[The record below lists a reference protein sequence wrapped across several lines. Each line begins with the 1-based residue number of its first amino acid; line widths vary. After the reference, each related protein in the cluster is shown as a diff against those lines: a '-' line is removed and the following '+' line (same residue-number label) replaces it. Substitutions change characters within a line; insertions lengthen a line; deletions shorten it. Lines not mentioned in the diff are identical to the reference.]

1 MRKSFFATIFSTLL
15 ATCGAAAPVLAPIPA
30 FASEPIDRPSKTL
43 QEEPTLFPDTTP
55 VISPTVEVQ
64 EPKKVEIQ
72 EPKKNVDVVS
82 PIVQPNTDTSKVV
95 VAETPTPKP
104 VAPRYRFVGLNFQA
118 GVPDG
123 GSIGLILRPLYFTQ
137 FEWAGT
143 YNGIAPGV
151 RVGLTIDPIPWAI
164 SPTLTAEGGATFSG
178 PVPFMSNPP
187 NVEYKYANLHV
198 GLAMGNWRVWR
209 FYVRGGMSWIDMQ
222 THNLEAALNINEP
235 TVAIGDA
242 RVYGWFPSA
251 KIGFMYLF

>member
-15 ATCGAAAPVLAPIPA
+15 TTCGLAAPVLAPIPC
-30 FASEPIDRPSKTL
+30 FADEPIDRSGKTI
-43 QEEPTLFPDTTP
+43 QEEPPLFSTTP
-55 VISPTVEVQ
+55 PTTTPIVETQ
-64 EPKKVEIQ
+64 EPKKS
-72 EPKKNVDVVS
+72 VDVA
-82 PIVQPNTDTSKVV
+82 PPTVQTNTYTHKVV
-95 VAETPTPKP
+95 VVDAPISKP
-104 VAPRYRFVGLNFQA
+104 VAPRYRFVGLDFSA
-118 GVPDG
+118 GIPDG
-123 GSIGLILRPLYFTQ
+123 AAVGLVLRPIYFTQ

-143 YNGIAPGV
+143 YNGIAPGM
-151 RVGLTIDPIPWAI
+151 RVGLTLDPIPWAI

-187 NVEYKYANLHV
+187 NVEYKYANLHL

-222 THNLEAALNINEP
+222 THNLGNAFNNTDP
-235 TVAIGDA
+235 SVAVGDA

>member
-1 MRKSFFATIFSTLL
+1 MRKSVLSYVLSILMS
-15 ATCGAAAPVLAPIPA
+15 CGAAAPVLAPIPC

-55 VISPTVEVQ
+55 ATSSMMEPQ
-64 EPKKVEIQ
+64 EPKKVEAQ
-72 EPKKNVDVVS
+72 EPKKNVDTVS
-82 PIVQPNTDTSKVV
+82 APITQTDVYTSKAV
-95 VAETPTPKP
+95 VADVPVPKP
-104 VAPRYRFVGLNFQA
+104 IGPRYRFVGLDFQA

-123 GSIGLILRPLYFTQ
+123 GSIGLILRPFYFTQ

-209 FYVRGGMSWIDMQ
+209 FYVRGGMSWIDLQ
-222 THNLEAALNINEP
+222 THNLGNAFNNTDP
-235 TVAIGDA
+235 SVAMGDA
-242 RVYGWFPSA
+242 RVYGWIPSA